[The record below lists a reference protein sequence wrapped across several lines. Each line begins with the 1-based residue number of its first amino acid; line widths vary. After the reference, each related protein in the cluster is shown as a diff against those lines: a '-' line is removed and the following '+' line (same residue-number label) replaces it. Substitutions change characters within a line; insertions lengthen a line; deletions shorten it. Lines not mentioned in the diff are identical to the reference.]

1 LVKIEVH
8 SKIKEEDEIMAITAQ
23 MVKELREKTGAGM
36 MDCKKAL
43 TETDGDMDKA
53 IDFLRE
59 KGIAK
64 AAKKGDRIAA
74 EGLTS
79 ILADGNNAVIL
90 EVNSET
96 DFVAKNEGFQTLVKE
111 IATHLLNNKPATVE
125 EALAQRMDNGAT
137 VEAHINAAI
146 AKIGE
151 KLSLRRFAVLSK
163 TDNDAFGAYLHMGG
177 RISVLTVLEGTT
189 DSDAAKDVSMH
200 IAALNPKYVSRD
212 QVSQEEVAH
221 EREILTQQALNEGK
235 PANIVEKMVEGRLGK
250 YFEDVCVLDQAFVKN
265 PDQKVRQF
273 VESKG
278 ATVREFIRYEVGE
291 GIEKR
296 EDNFAEEVMNQVN
309 KK

>member
-1 LVKIEVH
+1 
-8 SKIKEEDEIMAITAQ
+8 MAAITAQ

-43 TETDGDMDKA
+43 QQTDGDMEKA

-59 KGIAK
+59 KGMASASKK
-64 AAKKGDRIAA
+64 ADRIAA

-79 ILADGNNAVIL
+79 VVVEGNDAVIL
-90 EVNSET
+90 EVNAET
-96 DFVAKNEGFQTLVKE
+96 DFVAKNDAFQTLVKE
-111 IATHLLNNKPATVE
+111 LAQHLLSKKPANVE
-125 EALAQRMDNGAT
+125 DALASTMDNGST
-137 VEAHINAAI
+137 VQDHISAAI

-151 KLSLRRFAVLSK
+151 KMTLRRFAVASK

-189 DSDAAKDVSMH
+189 DESAAKDVSMH

-212 QVSQEEVAH
+212 QVSQEEVDH
-221 EREILTQQALNEGK
+221 EREVLKQQALNEGK
-235 PANIVEKMVEGRLGK
+235 PENIVVKMVEGRLSK
-250 YFEDVCVLDQAFVKN
+250 YFEDICLLDQAFVKD
-265 PDQKVRQF
+265 PDQKVRKF

-278 ATVREFIRYEVGE
+278 ATVREFVRYEVGE
-291 GIEKR
+291 GLEKR
-296 EDNFAEEVMNQVN
+296 EENFAEEVANQI